1 MALAP
6 ESALPLRLYRV
17 LLVASGIV
25 LLGFGTLYH
34 LGQPDVVE
42 PGAGRLALG
51 LAALALA
58 GLLVTS
64 SWVRER
70 SVGFVYGFL
79 ALVSAW
85 QLWQA
90 YLSDLS
96 GVSALGLVLVFF
108 GCSAGIQTVRWLTGY
123 TVAFVASA
131 AVVAFNVPDP
141 AVPPLTFVATLGA
154 MGGLGAY
161 VLRERLQTLDAL
173 AEAREAALATARA
186 KSEFLATMSHEI
198 RTPMNGVI
206 GMTALLGRSRL
217 SPDQA
222 EYVRTIQASSESLLA
237 IINDVLD
244 FSKIEANRIDLEAE
258 PFAVRTFVEDALDV
272 VIPAAAAKS
281 LELVHR
287 VGPDVP
293 GIVVGDPTRLRQIV
307 LNLLSNAVK
316 FTSAGSVVL
325 QLDAR
330 PIGGARTADVELHVQ
345 VTDTGIGI
353 RSDQL
358 DRLFL
363 SFSQG
368 DASTTR
374 RFGGTGLGL
383 AISKRLA
390 ELMGGRMWVESERG
404 TGSTFHFT
412 ARLQAQPPN
421 VAPRPAR
428 TDVVLV
434 VDDHDASR
442 ASVQALVEEAGFAVF
457 AAATPSDALDWIGS
471 GGHPA
476 VAVVD
481 QDLGDASGLDL
492 AQTLRE
498 HPNVGPILLLSAFQS
513 TLADPTRVDA
523 VLPKPVHSS
532 RFWDILLR
540 LVDGEPVTRD
550 ALPAAPAA
558 EPEPGDAAPDD
569 APPRVLL
576 VEDNP
581 VNRQVALGLLRHLGL
596 DADVAV
602 DGEEAVE
609 AVGRVRYDVVLMDVQ
624 MPNVDGLDA
633 TRRIRATLPDDRQPA
648 ILGLTANAL
657 AEHRQLGLDAGM
669 DLYLTKPIRMI
680 ELAEAIEASL
690 RGRWRMPAAPR
701 SRTAAAPPDAVTP
714 GRVLAALDSLGAI
727 DDPGFASEI
736 LAAYLRADLSLTDA
750 LQAATAV
757 GDVDTIARVAHKF
770 KSSSGTLGAN
780 ALSKACA
787 ETERAV
793 REGRGP
799 DAVRLGRQLA
809 DDLRGFRSVVLA
821 AQGKVGEPSGESA

>member
-1 MALAP
+1 MAPHAP
-6 ESALPLRLYRV
+6 ASALPLRLYRV

-25 LLGFGTLYH
+25 LLGFGTLYR
-34 LGQPDVVE
+34 LGQPDVVD
-42 PGAGRLALG
+42 PSAGRLALG

-64 SWVRER
+64 AWVRER
-70 SVGFVYGFL
+70 SIGFVYGFL

-85 QLWQA
+85 QIWQA
-90 YLSDLS
+90 YLTDLS

-108 GCSAGIQTVRWLTGY
+108 GCSAGIQTVRVLTGY

-131 AVVAFNVPDP
+131 AAVAFNVPDP

-154 MGGLGAY
+154 MGALGTY
-161 VLRERLQTLDAL
+161 VLRERLRTLDAL
-173 AEAREAALATARA
+173 AEAREEALATARA

-206 GMTALLGRSRL
+206 GMAALLGRSRL
-217 SPDQA
+217 SSDQA

-244 FSKIEANRIDLEAE
+244 FSKIEANRVDLEAE
-258 PFAVRTFVEDALDV
+258 PFAVRTFVEDALDAV
-272 VIPAAAAKS
+272 TPAAATKS

-287 VGPDVP
+287 VGAEVP

-316 FTSAGSVVL
+316 FTSSGSVVL

-330 PIGGARTADVELHVQ
+330 PIGGAHTTDVELHVQ

-353 RSDQL
+353 RPDQL
-358 DRLFL
+358 HHLFL

-383 AISKRLA
+383 AIAKRLA

-404 TGSTFHFT
+404 AGSTFHFT
-412 ARLQAQPPN
+412 ARLQAQPPSG
-421 VAPRPAR
+421 APPPAR
-428 TDVVLV
+428 ADVVLV
-434 VDDHDASR
+434 VDDHEASR
-442 ASVQALVEEAGFAVF
+442 ASLQALVEEAGFSVF
-457 AAATPSDALDWIGS
+457 AAATPSDALDWIR
-471 GGHPA
+471 GGGQPV

-498 HPNVGPILLLSAFQS
+498 TPGVGPILLLSAFQS
-513 TLADPTRVDA
+513 TPADPTRVDA

-540 LVDGEPVTRD
+540 LVDGEPVTTD
-550 ALPAAPAA
+550 ALPSAPPDA
-558 EPEPGDAAPDD
+558 EDAAAPDD
-569 APPRVLL
+569 GPLRVLL
-576 VEDNP
+576 VEDSP

-596 DADVAV
+596 DADIAV

-609 AVGRVRYDVVLMDVQ
+609 AVSRVYYDVVLMDVQ

-633 TRRIRATLPDDRQPA
+633 TRRIRATVPADRQPV

-657 AEHRQLGLDAGM
+657 PEHRKLGLDAGM
-669 DLYLTKPIRMI
+669 DVYLTKPVRMI
-680 ELAEAIEASL
+680 ELGEALEASL
-690 RGRWRMPAAPR
+690 NGRWRVPAAPHG
-701 SRTAAAPPDAVTP
+701 RTAGPTPDSVTP

-727 DDPGFASEI
+727 DDPGFAAEI

-750 LQAATAV
+750 LQAATAA
-757 GDVDTIARVAHKF
+757 GDVSEIARIAHKF

-780 ALSKACA
+780 ALSAACS

-793 REGRGP
+793 REGREA

-821 AQGKVGEPSGESA
+821 AQGRVGETSQESV

>member
-1 MALAP
+1 MPQAP

-17 LLVASGIV
+17 LLVASGVV
-25 LLGFGTLYH
+25 LLGFGTLYR
-34 LGQPDVVE
+34 LGEPDVVD
-42 PGAGRLALG
+42 PSAGRLALG

-64 SWVRER
+64 AWVRER

-85 QLWQA
+85 QIWQA
-90 YLSDLS
+90 YLADLS

-123 TVAFVASA
+123 TVAFVAATA
-131 AVVAFNVPDP
+131 AVAFHVPDP
-141 AVPPLTFVATLGA
+141 AVPPLPFVATLGA
-154 MGGLGAY
+154 MGALGTY
-161 VLRERLQTLDAL
+161 VLRERLRTL
-173 AEAREAALATARA
+173 AALAAAREEALAAARA

-206 GMTALLGRSRL
+206 GMAALLGRSRL

-222 EYVRTIQASSESLLA
+222 EYVRTIQSSSESLLA

-244 FSKIEANRIDLEAE
+244 FSKIEANRVDLEAE
-258 PFAVRTFVEDALDV
+258 PFAVRAFVEDALDV
-272 VIPAAAAKS
+272 VTPAAAAKS

-293 GIVVGDPTRLRQIV
+293 GVVVGDPARLRQIV
-307 LNLLSNAVK
+307 VNLLSNAVK

-325 QLDAR
+325 QIDAR
-330 PIGGARTADVELHVQ
+330 PIGGAHTTDVELHVQ

-353 RSDQL
+353 RSEQL

-412 ARLQAQPPN
+412 ARLQARPPS
-421 VAPRPAR
+421 VAPPPTRA
-428 TDVVLV
+428 DVVLV
-434 VDDHDASR
+434 VDDHEASR
-442 ASVQALVEEAGFAVF
+442 ASLQALVEEAGFAVF
-457 AAATPSDALDWIGS
+457 AAATPAEALAWVRD
-471 GGHPA
+471 GGRPV

-498 HPNVGPILLLSAFQS
+498 APGVGPILLLSAFQS
-513 TLADPTRVDA
+513 ALADPTRVDA

-540 LVDGEPVTRD
+540 LVDGEPVTHD
-550 ALPAAPAA
+550 ALPAAPPATADA
-558 EPEPGDAAPDD
+558 EPAD
-569 APPRVLL
+569 APLRVLL

-609 AVGRVRYDVVLMDVQ
+609 AVGRVHYDVLLMDVQ

-633 TRRIRATLPDDRQPA
+633 TRRIRATLPADRQPV

-657 AEHRQLGLDAGM
+657 AEHRQRGLDAGM
-669 DLYLTKPIRMI
+669 DLYLTKPIRMV
-680 ELAEAIEASL
+680 ELAEALEASL
-690 RGRWRMPAAPR
+690 RGRWRVPATPRGRADAP
-701 SRTAAAPPDAVTP
+701 SPGAVTP

-727 DDPGFASEI
+727 DDPGFAAEI

-750 LQAATAV
+750 LQTATAV
-757 GDVDTIARVAHKF
+757 GDVDEIARIAHKF

-780 ALSKACA
+780 ALSAACA

-809 DDLRGFRSVVLA
+809 ADLRGFRSVVLA
-821 AQGKVGEPSGESA
+821 AQDTVGEPSEESA